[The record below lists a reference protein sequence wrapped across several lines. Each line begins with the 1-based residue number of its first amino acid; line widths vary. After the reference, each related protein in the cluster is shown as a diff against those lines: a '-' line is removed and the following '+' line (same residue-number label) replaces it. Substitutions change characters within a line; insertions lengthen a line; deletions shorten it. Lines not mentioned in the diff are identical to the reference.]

1 MYTCFVCICVYAP
14 CAHSTGGG
22 QTRASEPWNLKA
34 TIWKLGTQYGWV
46 LYECSETLSQSSN
59 HPPFTF
65 NCKSLAK
72 DLQICVCIGS
82 HLHTCTCESKRPTP
96 GIYFS
101 CSPAHFLRWLTLGF
115 TEPGSS
121 SILLDWP
128 ANELRHLLVSPTS
141 STWSW
146 KTCAAVGQLWHER

>member
-1 MYTCFVCICVYAP
+1 MFCLHMCLCTMC
-14 CAHSTGGG
+14 
-22 QTRASEPWNLKA
+22 
-34 TIWKLGTQYGWV
+34 TQYLWRPDKGIRTLELESWELNMGGSSTSALKHWV
-46 LYECSETLSQSSN
+46 NPPATHLSLLIVS
-59 HPPFTF
+59 
-65 NCKSLAK
+65 
-72 DLQICVCIGS
+72 LQICVCIGS
-82 HLHTCTCESKRPTP
+82 HLHTCTCKSKRPTP

-115 TEPGSS
+115 TEPESS

-146 KTCAAVGQLWHER
+146 KTCAAVEQLWHER